1 MAYFAKIENNTV
13 TEVISINND
22 VLNEPNLHFPNTE
35 PIGQYFIKNVL
46 MLDGLW
52 KQTSYNGNFRK
63 RYAGIGYTYDSVLDA
78 FIPQKPYSSWV
89 FNTETCDWQAPIPY
103 PNDGYNY
110 YWNEEKQEWIRVNL
124 PQL

>member
-22 VLNEPNLHFPNTE
+22 VLNEPNLHFPDTE
-35 PIGQYFIKNVL
+35 PIGQYFIKNIL
-46 MLDGLW
+46 MFDGLW

-63 RYAGIGYTYDSVLDA
+63 RYAGIGYTYNSVLDV
-78 FIPQKPYSSWV
+78 FIPKKRYPSWV
-89 FNTETCDWQAPIPY
+89 INTETCDWQAPISY

-110 YWNEEKQEWIRVNL
+110 YWDEEKQEWIRVNL
-124 PQL
+124 SQP